1 MMFVAKN
8 QHVTPHSKGCWQ
20 VIGGGNSR
28 ATVRTKTQRE
38 AIEKAREI
46 AIHNRVE
53 LIIHGEEGKI
63 REKNSYGNDPYPPKG

>member
-1 MMFVAKN
+1 MTKN
-8 QHVTPHSKGCWQ
+8 QHVTPHSKGGWQ

-46 AIHNRVE
+46 AMNNHVE
-53 LIIHGEEGKI
+53 LVIHGGDGKI
-63 REKNSYGNDPYPPKG
+63 REKSSYCNDPYPPKG